1 MGISIEELQRR
12 AQEAAA
18 AAEYGLNWSSPGYDP
33 DLVVGHV
40 ERFSKVWDRY
50 PRIVLCVYEGD
61 LAAAA
66 RDTDEQVVARVCEWG
81 NAGRLQ
87 RFGWNPML
95 IDFISKSI
103 QAP

>member
-1 MGISIEELQRR
+1 MGISVEELQRR

-18 AAEYGLNWSSPGYDP
+18 YAEYGLNWSSPGYNP

-66 RDTDEQVVARVCEWG
+66 RDTDEQVVARVCGSEI
-81 NAGRLQ
+81 ARSIATIRMESYVDRLDPQ
-87 RFGWNPML
+87 VHP
-95 IDFISKSI
+95 
-103 QAP
+103 